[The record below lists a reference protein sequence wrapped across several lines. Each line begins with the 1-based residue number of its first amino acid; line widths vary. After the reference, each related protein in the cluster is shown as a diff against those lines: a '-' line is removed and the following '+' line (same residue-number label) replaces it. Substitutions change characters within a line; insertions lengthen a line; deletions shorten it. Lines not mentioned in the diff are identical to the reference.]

1 MRRLLPTSAGLVLAE
16 ATDRGLTRLDVVDPG
31 TVLAGPG
38 DDEAGGGDEA
48 GGDDWRSAAGH
59 LTRLAEELEAYCDGR
74 LREFAV
80 PVDWEGAGVHDP
92 FAREVYREIRAI
104 PYGETG
110 TYGQVA
116 VDAGRPRNARR
127 VGRLC
132 SLVPVSF
139 VIPVHRVIRA
149 DGGLGSCPGFR
160 RRLLDHERRNAS
172 SSSPVALP
180 PVPTP
185 DR

>member
-1 MRRLLPTSAGLVLAE
+1 MLTRIVDTAAGPVLVE
-16 ATDRGLTRLDVVDPG
+16 ATAEGIARLESVAPG
-31 TVLAGPG
+31 TVVPG
-38 DDEAGGGDEA
+38 TGR
-48 GGDDWRSAAGH
+48 GGDDDEGRDPDPPAAAGH
-59 LTRLAEELEAYCDGR
+59 ADRLAAQLDAYCAGR
-74 LREFAV
+74 LREFDV
-80 PVDWEGAGVHDP
+80 PVDWDAAGVHDA